1 MIQEFHISITPV
13 AGQDTYLLRTESV
26 AAGVPLAE
34 IQVTWPVADWLTQ
47 ANLLLQDPLQQLL
60 AGTVTNAPD
69 APPSEDAIRL
79 GQDLYQHLFQG
90 RLRDS
95 WLAAQGVAQHLHQPL
110 RLRLGFKDSRLQG
123 VPWELLYGE
132 DRPLATGMDITL
144 CRYYQGPNT
153 VDLAALPPLPAATD
167 PLHVLMV
174 VSAPSDQHRL
184 ALARE
189 IKPLLTDLQAPPS
202 RPGLT
207 GYPNARLHQPLD
219 IQITLLEQPGRAELV
234 QALEQG
240 NFQVLHYAGHSDA
253 SLDLSS
259 GGGDLFLVNRHNGLT
274 ESLSGKELAGLLVN
288 NGIWLAVFNSCRG
301 AYTPNTDATA
311 DWRLQNLVQA
321 LVTRGVPGVLA
332 MADRI
337 PDDVAI
343 TFTQLLYRN
352 LRQGYPVDVCLS
364 RVRQGLMAAHGS
376 RQPLWMLPIL
386 YLRPG
391 FDGYL
396 LATPEAQPPDSFAP
410 FSLTDPPRDFGLIPP
425 DYSTDPD
432 ISSLAQEVFSGHGAL
447 TALSP
452 TPHDWLGD
460 GDWPQNGDAPRD
472 RDWINDWEQ
481 SPPEA
486 DPVADLVQQ
495 LTAPLGT
502 DLPPVDRPIPPETL
516 ALEDSPAFD
525 GSDRPTLP
533 PAPHGMDSP
542 PRRVFVGSAPATT
555 SSPLVQIAPL
565 PQERT
570 PLGRALATVP
580 VPWRWGIAGAVAV
593 GMAVAVGIALRPSP
607 TVPPAFPG
615 GGVLPPADG
624 PLSSRGNGV
633 VVLQAIQHLT
643 TGRPAQA
650 RRSIE
655 QLLDAQDLAAAQSV
669 LAAAEADQLLE
680 ADLAFVRGRLLWQ
693 QAILGDQGATP
704 YDARRAWSQAV
715 EARAD
720 FPEAWVALGFAHYV
734 LADNDQAMAAWETAL
749 GFDQARLRD
758 RRPDSPPQISNV
770 FTTNAMAGL
779 AMAYYR
785 QGEQIL
791 DGAERQVAF
800 DQANRYLLMG
810 INLDPTLLDPR
821 ALGLRWMWTPALIDT
836 WRTTVSR
843 LATLAPSSDLPP
855 PAIAD

>member
-34 IQVTWPVADWLTQ
+34 TQVTWPVADWLAQ
-47 ANLLLQDPLQQLL
+47 ADHILQDPLQQLL
-60 AGTVTNAPD
+60 TGIGPD
-69 APPSEDAIRL
+69 GPQDLGAEAAIRL
-79 GQDLYQHLFQG
+79 GQDLYHHLFQG
-90 RLRDS
+90 RMRDS
-95 WLAAQGVAQHLHQPL
+95 WLAAQGVAQHLQQPL

-153 VDLAALPPLPAATD
+153 VDLATFPPLALASE
-167 PLHVLMV
+167 PLQVLMV

-184 ALARE
+184 ALTHE
-189 IKPLLTDLQAPPS
+189 IKPLLADLRTPPQ
-202 RPGLT
+202 
-207 GYPNARLHQPLD
+207 RLSGASHPSTRLRQPLE
-219 IQITLLEQPGRAELV
+219 IQVTLLEQPGRADLV

-253 SLDLSS
+253 SLDPSS

-301 AYTPNTDATA
+301 AYTPNPDATA

-321 LVTRGVPGVLA
+321 LVTRGVPGVIA

-337 PDDVAI
+337 SDDVAI
-343 TFTQLLYRN
+343 TFTQLFYRN
-352 LRQGYPVDVCLS
+352 LRQGYPADVCLS

-396 LATPEAQPPDSFAP
+396 FTTPEAHLPPSLLFEPA
-410 FSLTDPPRDFGLIPP
+410 SLTDQARDAGLIPP

-432 ISSLAQEVFSGHGAL
+432 ISSLAQEVFAGHS
-447 TALSP
+447 SP
-452 TPHDWLGD
+452 MIQPPRPDPYG
-460 GDWPQNGDAPRD
+460 WPREDS
-472 RDWINDWEQ
+472 WIDDLASA
-481 SPPEA
+481 SPDT

-495 LTAPLGT
+495 LTAPIVEAA
-502 DLPPVDRPIPPETL
+502 PPL
-516 ALEDSPAFD
+516 
-525 GSDRPTLP
+525 
-533 PAPHGMDSP
+533 DSP
-542 PRRVFVGSAPATT
+542 PLPEPFALGTPPVADAPGPFPGTPAPSARRVLVGSFPASPASPQAQPTPAKKTASLRQALAAVPAAWRWGLGGSVAVAVAIAVGVALRAPSPMSPVASGGWT
-555 SSPLVQIAPL
+555 SSPS
-565 PQERT
+565 E
-570 PLGRALATVP
+570 
-580 VPWRWGIAGAVAV
+580 
-593 GMAVAVGIALRPSP
+593 
-607 TVPPAFPG
+607 
-615 GGVLPPADG
+615 G

-669 LAAAEADQLLE
+669 LAAAEADQLLT

-704 YDARRAWSQAV
+704 YDARRAWSQAI
-715 EARAD
+715 EARED
-720 FPEAWVALGFAHYV
+720 FLEAWVALGFTHYV
-734 LADNDQAMAAWETAL
+734 LADNDQAIAAWEMAL
-749 GFDQARLRD
+749 QIDQAQLRD
-758 RRPDSPPQISNV
+758 RSPDRPPQISNA
-770 FTTNAMAGL
+770 FTTNALAGL
-779 AMAYYR
+779 AMAYHR
-785 QGEQIL
+785 QGEQAL
-791 DGAERQVAF
+791 DEAERQAAF
-800 DQANRYLLMG
+800 GQANRYLLMG
-810 INLDPTLLDPR
+810 MNLDPTLLDPR
-821 ALGLRWMWTPALIDT
+821 ALGLRWIWT
-836 WRTTVSR
+836 
-843 LATLAPSSDLPP
+843 
-855 PAIAD
+855 